1 MLIIRQLDYI
11 CQKQR
16 LWKMGKSCGNI
27 PQKTGEWHFFHID
40 YLFKFIG
47 MR

>member
-27 PQKTGEWHFFHID
+27 PQKLGNGIFHID